1 LGRWLRTIV
10 TDRKQLTASS
20 IETIDLPKANFLG
33 KILIRIFNVSGTSPT
48 WSTDRIEV
56 IANGSSVVWS
66 TRGDQMSRQN
76 RYHYGNQINKS
87 LDAIGASDGTAN
99 AFFGR
104 TDKDTVV
111 IFPAKLFR
119 TLQLKLSITIGGT
132 TPVYQYSVV
141 ADEWISGDDPATKL
155 IQKTV
160 FIEEKAAGAVIK
172 DFDLPLGNL
181 YKQFQVFVTT
191 APTVSVKYIVSVRIN
206 GGAEI
211 PYAGDFQMETNE
223 DAETRNMNA
232 EDGGVFAQ
240 GSLPND
246 AFLDFDLDGS
256 LADVKDSAQYNDFK
270 VRIDPGSNDPGI
282 TRLVTTELVRLK

>member
-1 LGRWLRTIV
+1 M

-20 IETIDLPKANFLG
+20 IETIDLPKANFLA
-33 KILIRIFNVSGTSPT
+33 KVLIRIFNVSGTSPT

-66 TRGDQMSRQN
+66 TRGDQFSRQN
-76 RYHYGNQINKS
+76 RYHYGSQNNKS
-87 LDAIGASDGTAN
+87 LDAVAASSGIGSC
-99 AFFGR
+99 FFGR
-104 TDKDTVV
+104 TDKDTVI

-132 TPVYQYSVV
+132 TPVYQYSVI
-141 ADEWISGDDPATKL
+141 ADEWISADDPGAKL
-155 IQKTV
+155 VMKTV

-181 YKQFQVFVTT
+181 YKQFQLFVTT
-191 APTVSVKYIVSVRIN
+191 APTVSVRYTASARIN

-211 PYAGDFQMETNE
+211 PYAMDYEPGTEENQAVKNL
-223 DAETRNMNA
+223 NA
-232 EDGGVFAQ
+232 EDGAVFAQ
-240 GSLPND
+240 GELPND
-246 AFLDFDLDGS
+246 LFLDFDLDGS
-256 LADVKDSAQYNDFK
+256 LGDVKDSAQYNDFK
-270 VRIDPGSNDPGI
+270 IRLDPGANDPGI